1 MTIIYIIYSI
11 ICFCCGALSVYIACR
26 AWNSLALIKKN
37 VPGIEIAMQIFFL
50 IGFSVV
56 PLINVWYLGYIFY
69 HRERII
75 EKQATWIIIVS
86 QMNEE

>member
-1 MTIIYIIYSI
+1 MTIIYIIYSVV
-11 ICFCCGALSVYIACR
+11 CFCCGALSAYVACR
-26 AWNSLALIKKN
+26 AWNELAVFKKN

-56 PLINVWYLGYIFY
+56 PLINVWYLGYIYY

-75 EKQATWIIIVS
+75 EKQKRWIIVVS
-86 QMNEE
+86 EMNEE